1 MVALQIRD
9 VPDEVRDVLSREAEE
24 RGQSLQAYLLA
35 LVKAQA
41 ARKRNSELIRNLRA
55 TGGGSRMS
63 LEEINELKEQSRAEW
78 DRGLSGVDAEER

>member
-1 MVALQIRD
+1 
-9 VPDEVRDVLSREAEE
+9 
-24 RGQSLQAYLLA
+24 

-78 DRGLSGVDAEER
+78 DRGLSGVDSEER